1 MKHFFLLLAIS
12 FAFFSCSNDDQ
23 VDNSSDT
30 LAKKAT
36 ITSQRLRFTSIP
48 RAISK
53 GNMSSL
59 MTIRSAF

>member
-23 VDNSSDT
+23 VDTSSDT
-30 LAKKAT
+30 LAKKGYDY
-36 ITSQRLRFTSIP
+36 
-48 RAISK
+48 ISK
-53 GNMSSL
+53 IEVISKANMSSL